1 MGPCTRISKG
11 VKFYEVKLHEVNFG
25 QQELKYRLLR
35 IRVAAV
41 AADFT
46 GFWSAGLCVTAPAEA
61 CAVNKAQQCR
71 PLVVSTPAD
80 FFESE

>member
-1 MGPCTRISKG
+1 MLLTLWFVMGPCTRISKG
-11 VKFYEVKLHEVNFG
+11 VKFNEVKLHEVNFG

-46 GFWSAGLCVTAPAEA
+46 GF
-61 CAVNKAQQCR
+61 
-71 PLVVSTPAD
+71 
-80 FFESE
+80 